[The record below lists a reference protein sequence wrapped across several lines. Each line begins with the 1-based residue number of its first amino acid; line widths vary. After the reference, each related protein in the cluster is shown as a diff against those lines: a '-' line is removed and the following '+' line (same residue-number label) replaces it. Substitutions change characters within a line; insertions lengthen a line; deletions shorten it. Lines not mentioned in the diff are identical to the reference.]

1 MCSSL
6 AVWILQFYFGG
17 TLLQLLPTNF
27 RLCIQEGAVL
37 LHLRTLAAA
46 ETNPADYIPETL
58 ELSDPRSLM
67 QYLAFQD

>member
-1 MCSSL
+1 MYVSFT
-6 AVWILQFYFGG
+6 VWILQLDFKSSV
-17 TLLQLLPTNF
+17 QLLPTNF
-27 RLCIQEGAVL
+27 RLCIQEGVVL

-58 ELSDPRSLM
+58 ELSDPLSLM

>member
-1 MCSSL
+1 MYISFT
-6 AVWILQFYFGG
+6 VWILQLDFKSSV
-17 TLLQLLPTNF
+17 QLLPTNF

-58 ELSDPRSLM
+58 ELSAPRSLM